1 MDEEYTYIYNRK
13 NDLENCYL
21 LKDILLSENLY
32 FVDSICILHN
42 NDKIKHRIKL
52 PKIVLV
58 NLCVVENF
66 PIPRLS
72 LSVGAIAS
80 YIRMYQAAN
89 VFIIDMQMRI
99 NLSEVEEKCE
109 KINPD
114 IIGISVSFGQKKLCL
129 QLISEI
135 QERLSETFNPKI
147 VVGNVLPSLYAE
159 DFLDIQKD
167 IFVSHG
173 EGEECFLDI
182 IGYIKGEKSLEQV
195 CGISYKDKY
204 GNINTNSNRTVD
216 IDNQPFPALDTIN
229 DLLEFKGALTLELS
243 RGCNYA
249 KCSFCPRIHKGK
261 VWRQVNVNTIGM
273 YLEVV
278 KDLSKKVNI
287 KPNIFLAD
295 EEFLGQLPEHEE
307 LDRIFKIC
315 TLNNQKYNVKF
326 DASAR
331 IDSIYDPKKSE
342 QENME
347 KLKIWEM
354 CARSGLNRLFLGVES
369 GCDNQLKRFCKGITV
384 KQSVIAIRLIT
395 ALGINIRIGYISFD
409 PLMEDTKD
417 LVESMMFV
425 GRTDLLMNKVYGK
438 PEDIFSNIITENKV
452 FLRDNVKNEAL
463 YSKVSYML
471 TTLEVLVGS
480 EYYNRLKWIERTRN
494 VELIYGIDSNMA
506 RYEVRFLNNTI
517 GLISK
522 FCQKWIDYNFSL
534 MYTIKSLYKTEGYEQ
549 KETLMIFMKSYRY
562 YSFLLLKSI
571 LYNLN
576 FYQEEKDDNYEE
588 ILKLVIK
595 SEETEEILG
604 EILWE
609 FRKKWAIEI
618 SKIKTLID
626 DEKISDSVDGKLL
639 KSIVDWENKGN
650 NWILIND
657 YE

>member
-1 MDEEYTYIYNRK
+1 
-13 NDLENCYL
+13 
-21 LKDILLSENLY
+21 
-32 FVDSICILHN
+32 
-42 NDKIKHRIKL
+42 
-52 PKIVLV
+52 
-58 NLCVVENF
+58 
-66 PIPRLS
+66 
-72 LSVGAIAS
+72 
-80 YIRMYQAAN
+80 
-89 VFIIDMQMRI
+89 
-99 NLSEVEEKCE
+99 
-109 KINPD
+109 
-114 IIGISVSFGQKKLCL
+114 
-129 QLISEI
+129 
-135 QERLSETFNPKI
+135 
-147 VVGNVLPSLYAE
+147 
-159 DFLDIQKD
+159 
-167 IFVSHG
+167 
-173 EGEECFLDI
+173 
-182 IGYIKGEKSLEQV
+182 
-195 CGISYKDKY
+195 
-204 GNINTNSNRTVD
+204 
-216 IDNQPFPALDTIN
+216 
-229 DLLEFKGALTLELS
+229 
-243 RGCNYA
+243 
-249 KCSFCPRIHKGK
+249 
-261 VWRQVNVNTIGM
+261 
-273 YLEVV
+273 
-278 KDLSKKVNI
+278 
-287 KPNIFLAD
+287 
-295 EEFLGQLPEHEE
+295 
-307 LDRIFKIC
+307 
-315 TLNNQKYNVKF
+315 
-326 DASAR
+326 
-331 IDSIYDPKKSE
+331 
-342 QENME
+342 ME